1 MRHFYSQYSSLIL
14 KALFCCTDWQPIL
27 LLFHSLTKYLS
38 QLSLQFPNIYRN
50 IIGKEFHMG
59 SFSGLSD
66 SCLSKCTIQLF
77 INNSKR
83 HQHSTFFSTPIRCH
97 YWTSCFFDVRGRFW
111 SFTFFWLPKW
121 VIFIVHYLNTVSK
134 SVMKEVL
141 WCTNVFRS

>member
-27 LLFHSLTKYLS
+27 LQFHSLTKYLS

-77 INNSKR
+77 INNSER
-83 HQHSTFFSTPIRCH
+83 HQHSTFFLLPS
-97 YWTSCFFDVRGRFW
+97 DVTIGHPASLMLGGDFGVLHF
-111 SFTFFWLPKW
+111 SGYQNELYLLFT
-121 VIFIVHYLNTVSK
+121 I
-134 SVMKEVL
+134 
-141 WCTNVFRS
+141 